1 MSELA
6 DHLQQYM
13 INRITIDLVPEWGYQ
28 YDRWKSFLENTVSP
42 AFADAFKSQQETLKA
57 SEKAKEALWDLAKIG
72 LSIIGQVT
80 LSWVAGKIQY
90 EYLAKYNPTIKFKT
104 VKVDANYKVSLSGQY
119 VEYDKVAGKVCADMS
134 KELGKI
140 GLGEVTKSVPI
151 NSVSPADG
159 SGVAK
164 AGDPDQFKREIGD
177 ELNSQKKML
186 TATIGDFADKILD
199 SKLDWGGEQVKRL
212 LKKYPELLKLP
223 EQEQRRRGESMLND
237 DLDKMRNSWADN
249 PVWFYFG
256 YVPFS
261 YSRFELARTIER
273 ELWALWVLDQDYKV
287 EHKTMRYRGELYD
300 SDVVAGKNVMNR
312 PIWDRLVELHVFK
325 APPLVDEQSIPPN
338 PDSDPNDE
346 ENQAMEV
353 PYNWD
358 TSFLPMLLSWANSHG
373 TTPQSQMKGVSRI
386 LGSITGVHQSILQ
399 GH

>member
-28 YDRWKSFLENTVSP
+28 YDRWKGFLDDTVSP
-42 AFADAFKSQQETLKA
+42 AFADAFKGQQETLKA

-104 VKVDANYKVSLSGQY
+104 IKVDTNYKVSLSGQY
-119 VEYDKVAGKVCADMS
+119 VEYDKVAGKVYADMS
-134 KELGKI
+134 KELGKL
-140 GLGEVTKSVPI
+140 GLGEVTKSVHI
-151 NSVSPADG
+151 NSVIPADG
-159 SGVAK
+159 SEVAK

-177 ELNSQKKML
+177 ELNSQKKQL

-199 SKLDWGGEQVKRL
+199 SGLDWGGEQVKRL
-212 LKKYPELLKLP
+212 LKKYPELPKLSQ
-223 EQEQRRRGESMLND
+223 QEQRRRGEAMLND
-237 DLDKMRNSWADN
+237 DLDRMRQNWADN

-256 YVPFS
+256 NAPFN

-287 EHKTMRYRGELYD
+287 EHKTMRYRGELYE
-300 SDVVAGKNVMNR
+300 SDVVAGKNVMNK

-325 APPLVDEQSIPPN
+325 APPAFNEEVPVSN
-338 PDSDPNDE
+338 ADPNDE

-358 TSFLPMLLSWANSHG
+358 ASYLPMLLSWANAHG

-386 LGSITGVHQSILQ
+386 LPSITGVHQAILQ
-399 GH
+399 GY

>member
-1 MSELA
+1 MSGLA
-6 DHLQQYM
+6 DDLKQYM
-13 INRITIDLVPEWGYQ
+13 INRITVDLAPEWGYQ
-28 YDRWKSFLENTVSP
+28 YDRWNKFLENIVSP
-42 AFADAFKSQQETLKA
+42 AFGDAFNGQQATLKA

-90 EYLAKYNPTIKFKT
+90 EYLAKVNPVIKYKTIK
-104 VKVDANYKVSLSGQY
+104 VDTNYKVSLSGQY
-119 VEYDKVAGKVCADMS
+119 VDYDKVAPKVYADMS
-134 KELGKI
+134 KELGKL

-151 NSVSPADG
+151 DSVSPADG

-164 AGDPDQFKREIGD
+164 AGNPDDFKREIVGVLD
-177 ELNSQKKML
+177 SQKTKL
-186 TATIGDFADKILD
+186 TATIGAFADKILD
-199 SKLDWGGEQVKRL
+199 DSKIDWGGEQVKRL
-212 LKKYPELLKLP
+212 GNKYPELHKLP
-223 EQEQRRRGESMLND
+223 YQEQRRRGELMLND
-237 DLDKMRNSWADN
+237 DLDKMRRNWANN

-256 YVPFS
+256 NIPFT

-300 SDVVAGKNVMNR
+300 FDVVAGKNVMNK
-312 PIWDRLVELHVFK
+312 PIWDRLVELHVFR
-325 APPLVDEQSIPPN
+325 APPDEASIPPN

-358 TSFLPMLLSWANSHG
+358 KSYLPMLLSWANAHG
-373 TTPQSQMKGVSRI
+373 TTPQSQIRGVSRI
-386 LGSITGVHQSILQ
+386 IGSITGVHQAILQ
-399 GH
+399 GY

>member
-1 MSELA
+1 MSGLA
-6 DHLQQYM
+6 DDLRQYM
-13 INRITIDLVPEWGYQ
+13 INRITVDLAPEWGYQ
-28 YDRWKSFLENTVSP
+28 YDRWKRFLDNTVSP

-104 VKVDANYKVSLSGQY
+104 VKVDANYKVTLSGQY

-134 KELGKI
+134 KELGKL

-151 NSVSPADG
+151 NTVNPADC

-177 ELNSQKKML
+177 ELDDQKKKL
-186 TATIGDFADKILD
+186 TATIGSFADQILD
-199 SKLDWGGEQVKRL
+199 SQLDWGGEQVKRL
-212 LKKYPELLKLP
+212 LKKYPELPKLTY
-223 EQEQRRRGESMLND
+223 QEQRRRGELMLND
-237 DLDKMRNSWADN
+237 DLDKMRQNWADN

-256 YVPFS
+256 NIPFN
-261 YSRFELARTIER
+261 YGRFELARTIER

-300 SDVVAGKNVMNR
+300 SDVVAGKNVMNK
-312 PIWDRLVELHVFK
+312 PIWDRLVELHVFR
-325 APPLVDEQSIPPN
+325 APPAVNEESIPPN
-338 PDSDPNDE
+338 PDADPNDE
-346 ENQAMEV
+346 ENQAVEV

-358 TSFLPMLLSWANSHG
+358 TSYLPMLLSWANAHG
-373 TTPQSQMKGVSRI
+373 TTPQSQIRGVSRD

-399 GH
+399 GG